1 LYLFLALLGST
12 PAWAAEEDNLLP
24 VEEAFKVE
32 AHAVDRATIKLDF
45 KIADDY
51 YLYRER
57 MKTRSVDAS
66 VTLGALDLPAGEK
79 KHDEFLGDVEVY
91 HHTAS
96 ATQAFTLADRSE
108 EHTSE

>member
-1 LYLFLALLGST
+1 YLLLLALLCT
-12 PAWAAEEDNLLP
+12 APPCAAQEDNLLP

-32 AHAVDRATIKLDF
+32 AHAIDRATIKLDF

-57 MKTRSVDAS
+57 MKTKSVDAS
-66 VTLGALDLPAGEK
+66 VALGALDLPAGEK

-91 HHTAS
+91 HHGLSAMQHVTAP
-96 ATQAFTLADRSE
+96 
-108 EHTSE
+108 